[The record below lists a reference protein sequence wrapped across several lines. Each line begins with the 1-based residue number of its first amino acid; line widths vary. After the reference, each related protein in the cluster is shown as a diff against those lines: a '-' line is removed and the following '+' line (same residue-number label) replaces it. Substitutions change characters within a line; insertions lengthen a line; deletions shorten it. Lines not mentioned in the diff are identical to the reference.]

1 MRKAICLTIVG
12 MMLCAT
18 GVAQSV
24 TANQNQ
30 QIINVNVPTIEK
42 KVYVD
47 RYRTVYVDK
56 PRKAHKLSAPVQL
69 LGYLWVYPEDIGDFS
84 SVPIEVLLNINKNRP
99 YGRDNWRM
107 PTPDELSILENNADQ
122 IGLGDG
128 IYLAT
133 DHRNGILRLV
143 ATDIDYSNAVRIGNT
158 YWAKCNFGTAI
169 ETETGRPLSY
179 QEAVD
184 KAPQGYRLP
193 TEEEA
198 LNLIYSGEVLFG
210 GSFGG
215 RIYDDYYVSSKGHTL
230 RFPFTETST
239 YNSYQSYYYGY
250 YWVQGGKVIFWGYG
264 AWGYREGPKL
274 ISGGNTAHARYVLD
288 K

>member
-1 MRKAICLTIVG
+1 
-12 MMLCAT
+12 MMFCAT
-18 GVAQSV
+18 VAAQSV

-47 RYRTVYVDK
+47 RYRTVYVDR
-56 PRKAHKLSAPVQL
+56 PRKARKLSAPVQL
-69 LGYLWVYPEDIGDFS
+69 LGYLWVYPEDIGNFS
-84 SVPIEVLLNINKNRP
+84 SVPVEVLLNINNNKP
-99 YGRDNWRM
+99 YGRNNWRM

-133 DHRNGILRLV
+133 DHCNGILRLV
-143 ATDIDYSNAVRIGNT
+143 STDLDYSNVVRIGKT
-158 YWAKCNFGTAI
+158 YWAKTNYGTI
-169 ETETGRPLSY
+169 KETDAGRPLSY

-210 GSFGG
+210 GSYNGS
-215 RIYDDYYVSSKGHTL
+215 ILNNYYVSSKGTTIRL
-230 RFPFTETST
+230 PFTDNHSG
-239 YNSYQSYYYGY
+239 YSYSSYDGY
-250 YWVQGGKVIFWGYG
+250 YWVQGGKVIYFNY
-264 AWGYREGPKL
+264 YSEGRDTGPEL
-274 ISGGNTAHARYVLD
+274 RSWESTAHARYVLD

>member
-1 MRKAICLTIVG
+1 MF
-12 MMLCAT
+12 CAT

-56 PRKAHKLSAPVQL
+56 PRKARKLSAPVQL

-84 SVPIEVLLNINKNRP
+84 SVPVEVLLNINKNKP

-143 ATDIDYSNAVRIGNT
+143 ATDIDYSNVVRIGNT
-158 YWAKCNFGTAI
+158 YWAKCNFGTTI
-169 ETETGRPLSY
+169 ESGAGRPLSY
-179 QEAVD
+179 QEAVN
-184 KAPQGYRLP
+184 KAPKGYRLP

-210 GSFGG
+210 QESM
-215 RIYDDYYVSSKGHTL
+215 YVSNGSTIT
-230 RFPFTETST
+230 FPFTEKRAP
-239 YNSYQSYYYGY
+239 GCWECDGC
-250 YWVQGGKVIFWGYG
+250 YWVHGGKIIYFHYSSC
-264 AWGYREGPKL
+264 YKNTQPELR
-274 ISGGNTAHARYVLD
+274 SQYSTAHARYVLD